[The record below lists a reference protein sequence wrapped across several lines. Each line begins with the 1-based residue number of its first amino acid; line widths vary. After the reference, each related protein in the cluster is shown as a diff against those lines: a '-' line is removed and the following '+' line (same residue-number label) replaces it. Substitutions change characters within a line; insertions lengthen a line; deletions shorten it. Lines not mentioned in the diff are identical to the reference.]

1 MKRLFLL
8 FTLVVFAL
16 CANAQSVTK
25 FLGIPVDGTEYAFKN
40 KLKAKGFKDSKLI
53 GGALEGEFNG
63 EDVYVSVQTQGG
75 KVQRVIV
82 SDRDYRDEGQIR
94 IRFNKLLD
102 QFSRNEKYFTD
113 YRNEYLVD
121 SDDLSYEMSVNNK
134 QFQAAFY
141 QKANE
146 TSTLA
151 NSSYRL
157 VWFAVTRNP
166 LLGFGIAIYYE
177 NRLNEADGS
186 DL

>member
-1 MKRLFLL
+1 M
-8 FTLVVFAL
+8 
-16 CANAQSVTK
+16 
-25 FLGIPVDGTEYAFKN
+25 
-40 KLKAKGFKDSKLI
+40 
-53 GGALEGEFNG
+53 
-63 EDVYVSVQTQGG
+63 
-75 KVQRVIV
+75 QRVIV